1 MVCIAGPG
9 FLRWQD
15 VAQYLAETRVE
26 LRGRL
31 PSLDSIPDYPG
42 PPSTIVVERAKEMLG
57 MEKYIGWKQ
66 TVDDTVDDI
75 LGFSAEKGS
84 GTEEDLTV
92 LLPTI
97 YTVMYYSHHDPRLH
111 T

>member
-15 VAQYLAETRVE
+15 VTQYLAETRVE

-31 PSLDSIPDYPG
+31 PSLGSIPDYPG

-75 LGFSAEKGS
+75 LGFRNQCRKRFWYRGRFNCSTTYNLYS
-84 GTEEDLTV
+84 YV
-92 LLPTI
+92 L
-97 YTVMYYSHHDPRLH
+97 
-111 T
+111 